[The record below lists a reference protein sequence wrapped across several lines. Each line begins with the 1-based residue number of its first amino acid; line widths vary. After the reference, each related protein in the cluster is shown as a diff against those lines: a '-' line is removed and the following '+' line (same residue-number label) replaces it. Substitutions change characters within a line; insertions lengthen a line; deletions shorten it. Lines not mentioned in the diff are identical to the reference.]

1 MSSRVK
7 SKQANQVVRAQLA
20 REERKRRLRMIT
32 LIAGA
37 LIVIAG
43 FIGWG
48 IASAQRSTKAQTPT
62 GASSDGVGLIV
73 GGNGGKA
80 KVELYVDFMCPH
92 CKTFEESA
100 AGTLDEMMSSGRA
113 EVIMHPVAYLDD
125 ASTTDFSTRA
135 SAAAAC
141 ASDGGKL
148 NEFSKAL
155 FAQQPAEGGP
165 GLSDAE
171 LITIGRGVG
180 LGDDFAQCV
189 SDKKYVTWVSK
200 VTNAASERGVR
211 GTPTVYVDGKAVEAT
226 VQALTAAVN
235 AAQ

>member
-1 MSSRVK
+1 MSSRAK

-20 REERKRRLRMIT
+20 REERKRRLRMIS
-32 LIAGA
+32 LIAAG
-37 LIVIAG
+37 LIIIAG

-48 IASAQRSTKAQTPT
+48 IASAQKSTKAQTPT
-62 GASSDGVGLIV
+62 GASADGVGLV
-73 GGNGGKA
+73 QGGQGGKA
-80 KVELYVDFMCPH
+80 TVDVYVDYMCPH

-100 AGTLDEMMSSGRA
+100 AGTLNEMMSSGKA
-113 EVIMHPVAYLDD
+113 EVIMHPVAFLDD
-125 ASTTDFSTRA
+125 ASTTNFSTRA

-155 FAQQPAEGGP
+155 FAQQPTEGGP
-165 GLSDAE
+165 GLSDSE
-171 LITIGRGVG
+171 LIAIGRGVG
-180 LGDDFAQCV
+180 LGDDFARCV
-189 SDKKYVTWVSK
+189 TDGTYLTWVPK

-211 GTPTVYVDGKAVEAT
+211 GTPTVYVDGKEIEAT
-226 VQALTAAVN
+226 VPALTAAVN